1 MPDHFF
7 LRLEQHGLAG
17 EEPSASWCFVPV
29 DGEALSGRGS
39 LVEAAEACHH
49 AHITLIVPGALC
61 PVVQASLPGVGRN
74 RLAKALPY
82 ALEEQL
88 IDDVEELHFAPG
100 ELKEGGVP
108 VVVVRREV
116 LDQWLS
122 LLEQHNMI
130 PQRVIPD
137 YFVIP
142 SLPQGW
148 QLWFDE
154 GVTLLRSQRDSGMS
168 IALTTPMLILQQL
181 YDESE
186 EKPEQLRVSGDS
198 EKQPDELASWCE
210 KNGVELLQDE
220 TPAALLPVAAATL
233 SQERVINLLQ
243 GAYSHQEKTSRL
255 WRPWW
260 PAVAVLAVMVVSL
273 LISMGGDH
281 QRLSATQMALDQEIK
296 QLYLDTFPDAKRVV
310 DPRAQ
315 MEARLKAQVS
325 GTEGDQF
332 YQLLGGITLLSD
344 NEVSFELQRLRYQNG
359 ELSVDM
365 HLKNL
370 QILDQIKQLFAD
382 KKGLQA
388 EVVSA
393 SARGNKVEAR
403 LLIKGT
409 NS

>member
-7 LRLEQHGLAG
+7 LRLKQHELAD
-17 EEPSASWCFVPV
+17 EEPSASWCRAQT
-29 DGEALSGRGS
+29 DGEVVSGQGS
-39 LVEAAEACHH
+39 LAEAAEACHNL
-49 AHITLIVPGALC
+49 HITLIVPGALS
-61 PVVQASLPGVGRN
+61 PLIQASLPGVGRN

-100 ELKEGGVP
+100 ELKDGCVP
-108 VVVVRREV
+108 VVVVRREL

-122 LLEQHNMI
+122 LLEQHGMT

-137 YFVIP
+137 YFAIP

-148 QLWFDE
+148 QLWFDDS
-154 GVTLLRSQRDSGMS
+154 GTLLRRQHDSGLS
-168 IALTTPMLILQQL
+168 ITLTTPMSILQRL

-186 EKPEQLRVSGDS
+186 EKPKQLRVSGYS
-198 EKQPDELASWCE
+198 EKQLDELTDWCE
-210 KNGVELLQDE
+210 KNGVELLRGE
-220 TPAALLPVAAATL
+220 TPAALLPIAVTTL

-243 GAYSHQEKTSRL
+243 GAYSHREKTSRL

-260 PAVAVLAVMVVSL
+260 PAVAVLVVMVVSL
-273 LISMGGDH
+273 LISMVLDH
-281 QRLSATQMALDQEIK
+281 QRLSAMQAALDQEIK

-315 MEARLKAQVS
+315 MEARLKAQAS
-325 GTEGDQF
+325 GTESDQF
-332 YQLLGGITLLSD
+332 YQLLSGITLLSD
-344 NEVSFELQRLRYQNG
+344 NKVSFELQRLRYQNG

-382 KKGLQA
+382 KQGLQA

-393 SARGNKVEAR
+393 SARGDKVEAR
-403 LLIKGT
+403 LLIKET
-409 NS
+409 AS

>member
-7 LRLEQHGLAG
+7 LRLNQSELDG
-17 EEPSASWCFVPV
+17 EDPSATWCRTQGS
-29 DGEALSGRGS
+29 DEGELGQGS
-39 LVEAAEACHH
+39 LAEAAEAGYN
-49 AHITLIVPGALC
+49 AHVTLIVSGVLC

-88 IDDVEELHFAPG
+88 IDDVDELHFAPG
-100 ELKEGGVP
+100 ELKNDCVP
-108 VVVVRREV
+108 VVVVRREL
-116 LDQWLS
+116 LDQWLA
-122 LLEQHNMI
+122 LLEQHNI
-130 PQRVIPD
+130 VPQRVIPD
-137 YFVIP
+137 YFAIP
-142 SLPQGW
+142 FMHQGW
-148 QLWFDE
+148 QLWFDD
-154 GVTLLRSQRDSGMS
+154 GGTLLRSQYDSGLS
-168 IALTTPMLILQQL
+168 ITLTTPIIMLQRL

-186 EKPEQLRVSGDS
+186 LKPEQLQVGGNP
-198 EKQPDELASWCE
+198 EHLIDELANWCE
-210 KNGVELLQDE
+210 KNSVELVQGE
-220 TPAALLPVAAATL
+220 TSENFLSMAAANL

-260 PAVAVLAVMVVSL
+260 PAVAVLVVMVVSL
-273 LISMGGDH
+273 LTSMGIDH
-281 QRLSATQMALDQEIK
+281 QRLLAAQVALDQEIK

-315 MEARLKAQVS
+315 MEARLKAQKS
-325 GTEGDQF
+325 GAEGDQF

-344 NEVSFELQRLRYQNG
+344 NKVNFELQRLRYQNG
-359 ELSVDM
+359 ELNVDM

-370 QILDQIKQLFAD
+370 QVLDQIKQLFAD

-409 NS
+409 TS

>member
-1 MPDHFF
+1 MADHFF
-7 LRLEQHGLAG
+7 LRLEQHELAG
-17 EEPSASWCFVPV
+17 EEPLATWCRTQA
-29 DGEALSGRGS
+29 DGEVMSGQGS
-39 LVEAAEACHH
+39 LAEAAEACHN
-49 AHITLIVPGALC
+49 AHITLVVPGALS
-61 PVVQASLPGVGRN
+61 PVIQASLPGVGRN

-100 ELKEGGVP
+100 ELKDGCVP
-108 VVVVRREV
+108 VVVVRREL
-116 LDQWLS
+116 LDQWLA

-130 PQRVIPD
+130 PQRVVPD
-137 YFVIP
+137 YFAIP
-142 SLPQGW
+142 CLPQGW
-148 QLWFDE
+148 QLWFDDS
-154 GVTLLRSQRDSGMS
+154 GTLLRSQHDSGLS
-168 IALTTPMLILQQL
+168 ITLTTPMLILQRL

-186 EKPEQLRVSGDS
+186 EKPEQLRVSGHS
-198 EKQPDELASWCE
+198 EKQANELTDWCE
-210 KNGVELLQDE
+210 KNGIELLQGE
-220 TPAALLPVAAATL
+220 TPAVLLPVAATTL

-273 LISMGGDH
+273 LISMGLDH
-281 QRLSATQMALDQEIK
+281 QRLSATQVALDQEIK

-315 MEARLKAQVS
+315 MEARLKAQAS
-325 GTEGDQF
+325 GTESDQF

-344 NEVSFELQRLRYQNG
+344 NKVSFELQRLRYQNG

-382 KKGLQA
+382 KQGLQA

-393 SARGNKVEAR
+393 SARGDKVEAR

-409 NS
+409 TS